1 MKSGKTDYPQG
12 FLLALILPRIKS
24 EAQNASEPGMSSL
37 TQLVIVCVRLYRW
50 FANSVVGEFVHV
62 CTLNFWK
69 KLLWILMEIFSLKF
83 FQCMYCQF
91 FIDLNLADS
100 NKIKDLGL
108 RKKIETKNREIRRLG
123 AEILKNIG

>member
-1 MKSGKTDYPQG
+1 
-12 FLLALILPRIKS
+12 
-24 EAQNASEPGMSSL
+24 
-37 TQLVIVCVRLYRW
+37 
-50 FANSVVGEFVHV
+50 
-62 CTLNFWK
+62 
-69 KLLWILMEIFSLKF
+69 MEIFSLKF

-123 AEILKNIG
+123 AEVLKNIGKKIEKFSVS